1 MATGADIQR
10 PPGRQ
15 RREGFTLVELMIV
28 LVIMGLLAGAVV
40 LALPDGRLSLPQEAE
55 RFAAALLR
63 ARDEAVFRG
72 GQVRVV
78 AAGGVYRFERRAGR
92 DWRPLDEAP
101 FRARPFEDGT
111 QFTAAPDATVVFDPT
126 GLANPTEF
134 TFARG
139 QARRTVVVDLAGN
152 VSLDAPRPF

>member
-1 MATGADIQR
+1 
-10 PPGRQ
+10 
-15 RREGFTLVELMIV
+15 MIV

-40 LALPDGRLSLPQEAE
+40 LALPDGRPGLPQEAE
-55 RFAAALLR
+55 RFAATLLR

-78 AAGGVYRFERRAGR
+78 AADGTYRFERREGR
-92 DWRPLDEAP
+92 DWRPLDEPP
-101 FRARPFEDGT
+101 FRVRAFEDGT
-111 QFTAAPDATVVFDPT
+111 QVMASPEAVVVFDPT
-126 GLANPTEF
+126 GMANPTEF
-134 TFARG
+134 IFARG

>member
-1 MATGADIQR
+1 
-10 PPGRQ
+10 
-15 RREGFTLVELMIV
+15 MIV

-40 LALPDGRLSLPQEAE
+40 LALPDGRPGLPQEAE
-55 RFAAALLR
+55 RFAAGLLR

-72 GQVRVV
+72 GQIRVV
-78 AAGGVYRFERRAGR
+78 ASDGEYRFERREGR
-92 DWRPLDEAP
+92 DWRSLEEPP
-101 FRARPFEDGT
+101 FRARAFEAGT
-111 QFTAAPDATVVFDPT
+111 QVTAAPDGVVVFDPT

-152 VSLDAPRPF
+152 VSLDAARPF

>member
-1 MATGADIQR
+1 
-10 PPGRQ
+10 
-15 RREGFTLVELMIV
+15 MIV

-40 LALPDGRLSLPQEAE
+40 LALPDGRPGLPQEAE

-63 ARDEAVFRG
+63 ARVEAVFCG
-72 GQVRVV
+72 GRIRVV
-78 AAGGVYRFERRAGR
+78 TSDGEYRFERREGR

-101 FRARPFEDGT
+101 FRARAFEAGT
-111 QFTAAPDATVVFDPT
+111 QVLAAPQAVVVFDPT

-134 TFARG
+134 TFTRG